1 MKCPNCGAELQ
12 SDVYRKLRPG
22 HHGPQICYY
31 CPNGDFGTDYTHPT
45 RAIAEI
51 ESAKKWNEEREAVKH
66 GVWRENDARSPRM
79 PHQAHR

>member
-12 SDVYRKLRPG
+12 SDVYRKLRHG

-66 GVWRENDARSPRM
+66 GV
-79 PHQAHR
+79 

>member
-22 HHGPQICYY
+22 HYEAQICYY

-45 RAIAEI
+45 KAIAEI
-51 ESAKKWNEEREAVKH
+51 ESAQRWNEQREAVK
-66 GVWRENDARSPRM
+66 WND
-79 PHQAHR
+79 